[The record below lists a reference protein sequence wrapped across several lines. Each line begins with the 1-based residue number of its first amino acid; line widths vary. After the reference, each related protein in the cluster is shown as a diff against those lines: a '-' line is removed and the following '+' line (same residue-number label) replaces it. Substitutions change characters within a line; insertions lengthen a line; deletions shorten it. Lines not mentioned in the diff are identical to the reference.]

1 MKLLNGEIFNA
12 REPLQKL
19 MEKQLP
25 VKVSYGLA
33 KLANKLNDQF
43 KVIEDVRMGL
53 IRKYGEADKER
64 PQQIS
69 VNPEGEKYPKFV
81 EELTELMNQ
90 EVEVVIQKVKLPQE
104 VDGKPLQIE
113 PNILMALMQFV
124 EVE

>member
-19 MEKQLP
+19 LGKELP

-33 KLANKLNDQF
+33 KLANKLQEQL
-43 KVIEDVRMGL
+43 KVLDDVRNGL
-53 IRKYGEADKER
+53 VKKYGEPDKEN
-64 PQQIS
+64 PGQIS
-69 VNPEGEKYPKFV
+69 VKQDSGNFEKFV
-81 EELTELMNQ
+81 AEVTELMNQ
-90 EVEVVIQKVKLPQE
+90 EVEVVIEKVKLPQE

-124 EVE
+124 EV